1 MKPARVPQ
9 TVVAPDCWGDLPWGE
24 LYRKALE
31 RQLNPWFTKMY
42 GFHLLKIGNLSAEI
56 NCEACAVS
64 HQVNVSAQGMPVQVQ
79 ADPLHLPFADKSV
92 DVCLLAHTLPWCTD
106 PHRLLREAD
115 RVLIDDGWLVIS
127 GFNPISLM
135 GLRKLVPVLRKNSP
149 YNSRMFTLMRQLDW
163 LSLLNFEVLH
173 ASRFHVLPW
182 NKHGGKLLNAHIPAL
197 GCLQLIVARKRTIP
211 LTLNP
216 MKQSKNKPR
225 IRQAV
230 GFNPFPFDLMLP
242 QCSIKTL
249 PEIDIFY
256 WFFVCG
262 FPATFF
268 PVMDPLG
275 DTLADI
281 LAVGTQNDFAM
292 FF

>member
-1 MKPARVPQ
+1 MAERTGLEPATPCVTGRYSNRLNYRSALCSVGNEANITDCLTLRQ
-9 TVVAPDCWGDLPWGE
+9 RFFSSFESFAAKIAQVAIFSAF
-24 LYRKALE
+24 YRYLCPPETASALFLH
-31 RQLNPWFTKMY
+31 QLNPWFTKMY

-64 HQVNVSAQGMPVQVQ
+64 HQVNVSAQGLPVQVQ

-106 PHRLLREAD
+106 PHRLLCEAD

-135 GLRKLVPVLRKNSP
+135 GLRKLVPVLRKTSP

-230 GFNPFPFDLMLP
+230 GATRQCRKP
-242 QCSIKTL
+242 Q
-249 PEIDIFY
+249 
-256 WFFVCG
+256 
-262 FPATFF
+262 A
-268 PVMDPLG
+268 
-275 DTLADI
+275 
-281 LAVGTQNDFAM
+281 
-292 FF
+292 

>member
-9 TVVAPDCWGDLPWGE
+9 TVVAPDRWGDLPWGE

-106 PHRLLREAD
+106 PHRL
-115 RVLIDDGWLVIS
+115 
-127 GFNPISLM
+127 
-135 GLRKLVPVLRKNSP
+135 
-149 YNSRMFTLMRQLDW
+149 FTLMRQLDW

-230 GFNPFPFDLMLP
+230 GATRQCRKP
-242 QCSIKTL
+242 Q
-249 PEIDIFY
+249 
-256 WFFVCG
+256 
-262 FPATFF
+262 A
-268 PVMDPLG
+268 
-275 DTLADI
+275 
-281 LAVGTQNDFAM
+281 
-292 FF
+292 